1 MTQTMWIIETTANTL
16 LFVYIGVLIWLYVRV
31 EDNEGNAD

>member
-16 LFVYIGVLIWLYVRV
+16 LFVYIGLLIWLYVRK
-31 EDNEGNAD
+31 EEGEEKAD